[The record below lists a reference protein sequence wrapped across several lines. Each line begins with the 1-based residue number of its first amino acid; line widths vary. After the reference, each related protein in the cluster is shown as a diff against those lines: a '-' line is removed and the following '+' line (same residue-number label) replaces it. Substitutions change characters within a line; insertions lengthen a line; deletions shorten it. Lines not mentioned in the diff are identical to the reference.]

1 MNTKI
6 HSNNISQ
13 ELIDVKLSDYTSIWN
28 NCKVKDNM
36 IYCNG
41 RLESNSLPYCRV
53 FNANYEKYSSDEEES
68 SIKYRKESC
77 VDDILDDLELELS
90 FEQSQFMSKAQLNAR
105 KK

>member
-1 MNTKI
+1 MK
-6 HSNNISQ
+6 
-13 ELIDVKLSDYTSIWN
+13 
-28 NCKVKDNM
+28 
-36 IYCNG
+36 
-41 RLESNSLPYCRV
+41 
-53 FNANYEKYSSDEEES
+53 EES